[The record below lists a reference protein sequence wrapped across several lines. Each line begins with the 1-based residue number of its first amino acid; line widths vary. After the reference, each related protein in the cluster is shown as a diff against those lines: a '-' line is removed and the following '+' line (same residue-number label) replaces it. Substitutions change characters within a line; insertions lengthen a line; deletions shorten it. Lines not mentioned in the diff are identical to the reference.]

1 MVQGNEDSRLRV
13 STALRWAQIADQITS
28 YFKEEEDKKLPNSN
42 IKKWKDRLHH
52 PNMLQ
57 VSTQQ
62 HYFSTN
68 PPAVSLNPWQ
78 AWPTYRPP

>member
-13 STALRWAQIADQITS
+13 YTALRWAQIADQITS

-42 IKKWKDRLHH
+42 IKKWNDRLHH
-52 PNMLQ
+52 PNLLQ
-57 VSTQQ
+57 VSTQ

-78 AWPTYRPP
+78 AWPTYRLP